1 MRANKSED
9 AKLARKFCLNLALN
23 HEVIPEIEGSSKLVY
38 SGPSPDEVA
47 FVYFAKHMGYY
58 YNRRTRRT
66 ATVNING
73 KNEEYDILEVLKFS
87 SARKR
92 SSVLCRKTGT
102 TGDITVFCKGADN
115 IMKPLLNKNA
125 RERKDDGEYTETHSK
140 LQR

>member
-23 HEVIPEIEGSSKLVY
+23 HEVIPEELEGSDKLVY

-58 YNRRTRRT
+58 YNKRTRRT

-102 TGDITVFCKGADN
+102 TGDTVFVR
-115 IMKPLLNKNA
+115 A
-125 RERKDDGEYTETHSK
+125 RTTS
-140 LQR
+140 